1 MGAAEA
7 ELGAA
12 ALAPASASAERAGQ
26 GVAAAEQRAS
36 EARRWAKALAAPA
49 MMAVL
54 AKLAAMEQH

>member
-1 MGAAEA
+1 
-7 ELGAA
+7 LGAA

-26 GVAAAEQRAS
+26 GVAAAEQPAS
-36 EARRWAKALAAPA
+36 EARRWAKALAASA